1 MKHNESILQTIPPQ
15 SCKTVAEPSG
25 KICVTIKIYCRKLFL
40 TNKFWVKIKEKRQI
54 KCKAKISAFA
64 LKF

>member
-1 MKHNESILQTIPPQ
+1 
-15 SCKTVAEPSG
+15 
-25 KICVTIKIYCRKLFL
+25 
-40 TNKFWVKIKEKRQI
+40 VKIKEKRQI